1 MNCGGAME
9 IQDGEMT
16 VSSAEDGIQAD
27 GDLTISGGTVQVT
40 TTGEVAASAQ
50 DDFQPG
56 NFGGGTPPSGE
67 MPSGDAPSGNPPELP
82 DGETFGGGNPPSG
95 NAPSGDVPGQN
106 GQNANAENADV
117 IQAAAVQTDT
127 TAASVTDGHSFRPSY
142 SSGAVSFPHFAV
154 TGNHPKCLL
163 KGLIS
168 QL

>member
-82 DGETFGGGNPPSG
+82 DGETFGGGNP
-95 NAPSGDVPGQN
+95 AP
-106 GQNANAENADV
+106 AEMHLPAMFPDRTGRMPTPKTLTSSRR
-117 IQAAAVQTDT
+117 QP
-127 TAASVTDGHSFRPSY
+127 FRRIPLR
-142 SSGAVSFPHFAV
+142 H
-154 TGNHPKCLL
+154 L
-163 KGLIS
+163 
-168 QL
+168 